1 MIINELIFPE
11 KPKLILSE
19 GSRAV
24 FEIKPLYPGYG
35 VTLGN
40 ALRRVL
46 LSSLVGAAI
55 TRVRI
60 EDVPHEFT
68 TIPGV
73 YEDVLDILLNLKRV
87 RFKMEQENPVELS
100 LEVQGKRLVKAEDI
114 KLIPGVEIVNPEHHL
129 ATLTLDS
136 ARLKMKL
143 IVEKG
148 RGYVLAENLTREKL
162 ISGEIV
168 LDANFSPVVNVS
180 YEIENIRYLERTD
193 FNLLRL
199 SIETDGTKTPE
210 EALNE
215 AIEILIKYL
224 DCLKIEK

>member
-1 MIINELIFPE
+1 MIINNLVFPE
-11 KPKLILSE
+11 NTKLILSE
-19 GSRAV
+19 ENKAV

-60 EDVPHEFT
+60 EGVPHEFT

-73 YEDVLDILLNLKRV
+73 YEDVLDILLNLKKV
-87 RFKMEQENPVELS
+87 RLKMEQEHPVELI
-100 LEVQGKRLVKAEDI
+100 LEAEGKREVKAKDI
-114 KLIPGVEIVNPEHHL
+114 KTVAGVEIVNPEHHL
-129 ATLTLDS
+129 ATLTS
-136 ARLKMKL
+136 EEAKLKMVL
-143 IVEKG
+143 VAEKG
-148 RGYVLAENLTREKL
+148 RGYVLAENLAKDKL
-162 ISGEIV
+162 IAGEIV

-199 SIETDGTKTPE
+199 TIETDGTKTPE
-210 EALNE
+210 EAFNE
-215 AIEILIKYL
+215 AIEILISHFEQIKFQ
-224 DCLKIEK
+224 K